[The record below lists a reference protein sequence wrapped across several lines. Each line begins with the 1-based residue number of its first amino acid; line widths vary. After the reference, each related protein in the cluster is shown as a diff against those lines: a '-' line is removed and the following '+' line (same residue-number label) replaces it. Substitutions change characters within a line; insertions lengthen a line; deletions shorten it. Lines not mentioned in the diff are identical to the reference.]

1 MGNGDLFSVLSVAGS
16 DPTGGAG
23 VQGDLKTFAAH
34 GAYGM
39 AVVAALT
46 AQNHLGVSA
55 TSPVSPAFVVA
66 CLEAIL
72 DQAAP
77 AGTKT
82 GMLLTPEVA
91 IAVGACLSARP
102 EGRRHL
108 VVDPVLRA
116 TAGGTLARE
125 GLLDALLRAVFPLA
139 EVVTPNLY
147 EGSVLLGRP
156 IAAGEE
162 RDAAAALWRAIA
174 GPAILL
180 KGGHARGAPVDHLAT
195 ARGVES
201 FTLPRLDVQDGH
213 GAGCALSASL
223 AVRLGRGEG
232 LSAAVAGAKAYVHR
246 ALAAARP
253 LGAGRGPVRHDV
265 SAESGTVDRTPPG

>member
-23 VQGDLKTFAAH
+23 VQGDLKTFSAH

-46 AQNHLGVSA
+46 AQNHLGVVA
-55 TSPVSPAFVVA
+55 TSPVSPAFVVQ
-66 CLEAIL
+66 CLEAVL
-72 DQAAP
+72 DQAVP

-91 IAVGACLSARP
+91 EAVAACLSARP
-102 EGRRHL
+102 EGRLHL

-116 TAGGTLARE
+116 TAGGDLARA
-125 GLLDALLRAVFPLA
+125 GLLDALVRRVFPLA
-139 EVVTPNLY
+139 EVVTPNLD
-147 EGSVLLGRP
+147 EGAALLGRA
-156 IAAGEE
+156 IGVGEE
-162 RDAAAALWRAIA
+162 RDAAAALWRACG

-180 KGGHARGAPVDHLAT
+180 KGGHASGAPVDHLAT

-201 FTLPRLDVQDGH
+201 FTLPRLDVRDGH

-223 AVRLGRGEG
+223 AVRLGRGEP
-232 LSAAVAGAKAYVHR
+232 LRVAVAGAKAYVHR

-265 SAESGTVDRTPPG
+265 PADAATVDRIPPG

>member
-1 MGNGDLFSVLSVAGS
+1 MGNGDPFSVLSIAGS

-46 AQNHLGVSA
+46 AQNHRGVVA
-55 TSPVSPAFVVA
+55 TSPVPADFVVA
-66 CLEAIL
+66 CLDALL
-72 DQAAP
+72 DQASP
-77 AGTKT
+77 AGTKI
-82 GMLLTPEVA
+82 GMLLASEVA
-91 IAVGACLSARP
+91 EAVGACLSARA

-116 TAGGTLARE
+116 TSGGALARE
-125 GLLDALLRAVFPLA
+125 GLLAALRTAIFPLA
-139 EVVTPNLY
+139 EVVTPNLD
-147 EGSVLLGRP
+147 EGAALLGRP
-156 IAAGEE
+156 IDPGEE
-162 RDAAAALWRAIA
+162 RDAAAAVWRLLG
-174 GPAILL
+174 GPAVLL

-195 ARGVES
+195 ALGVEAFS
-201 FTLPRLDVQDGH
+201 LPRLDVRDGH

-223 AVRLGRGEG
+223 AVRLGRGTP
-232 LSAAVAGAKAYVHR
+232 LPVAVAGAKAYVHR

-265 SAESGTVDRTPPG
+265 PA

>member
-1 MGNGDLFSVLSVAGS
+1 MGNGDPFSVLSIAGS

-34 GAYGM
+34 GAFGM

-46 AQNHLGVSA
+46 AQNHRGVA
-55 TSPVSPAFVVA
+55 AAAPVLSGFVVQ
-66 CLEAIL
+66 CLEAVL

-91 IAVGACLSARP
+91 EAVGACLARRP

-108 VVDPVLRA
+108 VVDPVLWA
-116 TAGGTLARE
+116 TAGGALART
-125 GLLDALLRAVFPLA
+125 GLLDALRRAIVPLA
-139 EVVTPNLY
+139 EVVTPNLD
-147 EGSVLLGRP
+147 EGAAVLGRP
-156 IAAGEE
+156 IEPGEE
-162 RDAAAALWRAIA
+162 RDAAQALWRAFG
-174 GPAILL
+174 GPAVLL
-180 KGGHARGAPVDHLAT
+180 KGGHARGAPTDHLAT
-195 ARGVES
+195 AQGVEA
-201 FTLPRLDVQDGH
+201 FTLPRLDVHDGH

-223 AVRLGRGEG
+223 AVRLGRGEP
-232 LSAAVAGAKAYVHR
+232 LSVAVAGAKAYVHR

-253 LGAGRGPVRHDV
+253 LGCGRGPVRHDV
-265 SAESGTVDRTPPG
+265 PA